1 MIATSQPQDVIKIIE
16 RYKAQHD
23 AAEQGY
29 LDLVLLSGSSV
40 TYQDVMLMPV
50 DTITRMVNLI
60 NKRAEDAKAQSRK
73 R

>member
-1 MIATSQPQDVIKIIE
+1 MIATSQPQEVIKIIE

-23 AAEQGY
+23 AVEQGY